1 MKRITLNAIVDIGAL
16 ITFIPSL
23 FTGLVLYLVLPEGSG
38 KAASYLGIIRT
49 QWITMH
55 NYTSLAFAA
64 LLIIHLLLH
73 LKFFRNIGTYLSP
86 EKNTSCDTE

>member
-1 MKRITLNAIVDIGAL
+1 MKRVTLNAIVDIGAL

-23 FTGLVLYLVLPEGSG
+23 ITGLILYLVLPEGSG
-38 KAASYLGIIRT
+38 KSASYLGIIRT
-49 QWITMH
+49 QWINMH

-73 LKFFRNIGTYLSP
+73 LKFFRNIGYSLAP
-86 EKNTSCDTE
+86 GKNTSRDTE